1 MASTIKSTRRASGI
15 TVKELAT
22 RLNVTPS
29 AVSQLERSEVEGTI
43 KLNSLREALGAMGS
57 SLRITAGAEGRMSRY
72 APYRVADSIA
82 DSLLR
87 DSDPTFPL
95 RLLTHAIK
103 ELSDNPSE
111 IDPIEVEIAPTPL
124 PDKRWDTLLRAA
136 YANAIPV
143 RDRPAWTRT
152 SKLAEPWFVS
162 EYPALRERAV
172 KTTPSYLRRLNIFID
187 ERSLTR
193 V

>member
-1 MASTIKSTRRASGI
+1 MASTIKATRRAAGI
-15 TVKELAT
+15 SVKELAA
-22 RLNVTPS
+22 RLSVTPS

-43 KLNSLREALGAMGS
+43 KLNTLREALEAMGS
-57 SLRITAGAEGRMSRY
+57 TLRVTAGSEGRMSRY
-72 APYRVADSIA
+72 APYRVADSLS

-87 DSDPTFPL
+87 DDDPTFPL

-103 ELSDNPSE
+103 ELVDNTAAFNPAE
-111 IDPIEVEIAPTPL
+111 LQIPPTPL
-124 PDKRWDTLLRAA
+124 PDKRWDTLMRAA
-136 YANAIPV
+136 YGHALPP

-162 EYPALRERAV
+162 EFPALRERALEN
-172 KTTPSYLRRLNIFID
+172 TPAYLRRLNIFVD

-193 V
+193 A